1 MIKKRIKQTI
11 KNPLSKTFNYTF
23 NKNIQLLSQIS
34 PVLATKLLHRRRTG
48 EFPNLDNPTKFN
60 DKLQWLKLY
69 WKNPLVSRCADKYE
83 MYNYVREY
91 GDPTVLNKLLA
102 VYNSVDEIEWELLPN
117 KFALK
122 CTHGCGYNI
131 VTKNKSELDK
141 DQALK
146 KLSRW
151 MNEKFG
157 KKALQFHYDE
167 IEPKIILE
175 EYIENEAGLL
185 PIDYKIYCFNGE
197 PKLVLVCSER
207 ENKLKLDFFDL
218 DWNRL
223 NIGHK
228 KDESSNLITKPTCFD
243 DMIKHART
251 LSKPFPF
258 VRVDFYDKDGAAILG
273 ELTFTPAANMA
284 NYYNDYGQQ
293 YLGSLL
299 TLPNNI

>member
-1 MIKKRIKQTI
+1 MKKVTKKIINRVWIRGLNTIAKVSPVTATKMLHYRITGDVLNL
-11 KNPLSKTFNYTF
+11 KNPS
-23 NKNIQLLSQIS
+23 
-34 PVLATKLLHRRRTG
+34 
-48 EFPNLDNPTKFN
+48 KFN

-69 WKNPLVSRCADKYE
+69 WQDPLVPLCADKYE
-83 MYNYVREY
+83 IYNYVKEN
-91 GDPTVLNKLLA
+91 GDSSILNNLLA
-102 VYNSVDEIEWELLPN
+102 VYEDANEIDWENLPE

-131 VTKNKSELDK
+131 VTNNKSELNPK
-141 DQALK
+141 EVK
-146 KLSRW
+146 RKLNTW
-151 MNEKFG
+151 LNESFG
-157 KKALQFHYDE
+157 QKSLEFHYDK
-167 IEPKIILE
+167 IKPRIILE

-218 DWNRL
+218 SWNRL

-243 DMIKHART
+243 DMIKHARI
-251 LSKPFPF
+251 LSKSFPF
-258 VRVDFYDKDGAAILG
+258 VRVDFYDKDGTAILG

>member
-1 MIKKRIKQTI
+1 MKQVAKKAATYLWIRGLNTI
-11 KNPLSKTFNYTF
+11 AGVSPVIATRMLHYRTTGEVLNLKNPS
-23 NKNIQLLSQIS
+23 
-34 PVLATKLLHRRRTG
+34 
-48 EFPNLDNPTKFN
+48 KFN

-69 WKNPLVSRCADKYE
+69 WQDPLVPMCADKYE
-83 MYNYVREY
+83 VYNYVKEN
-91 GDPTVLNKLLA
+91 GDPSILNNLLA
-102 VYNSVDEIEWELLPN
+102 VYEDANEIDWESLPD

-131 VTKNKSELDK
+131 VTNNKSELNVK
-141 DQALK
+141 EVK
-146 KLSRW
+146 RKLNTW
-151 MNEKFG
+151 LNEKFG
-157 KKALQFHYDE
+157 KKSLEFHYDK
-167 IEPKIILE
+167 IKPRIILE
-175 EYIENEAGLL
+175 EYIENDAGSL

-197 PKLVLVCSER
+197 PKLVLVCTER

-218 DWNRL
+218 KWNRL

-228 KDESSNLITKPTCFD
+228 KDENSNLITRPTCFD
-243 DMIKHART
+243 DMIKHAKT

-258 VRVDFYDKDGAAILG
+258 VRVDFYDKDGTAILG

-299 TLPNNI
+299 TIPNDI